1 LENKRNWLH
10 AIVSYFNTDQDNGL
24 FIIIIILQLSVRTD
38 VLSEP
43 HFLLEE
49 QKLWQQV
56 FAELVENETKSTR
69 SLTFLDSSWTDVR
82 FSFPAVFGG
91 IFAK

>member
-1 LENKRNWLH
+1 M
-10 AIVSYFNTDQDNGL
+10 SYFNTDQDNGL
-24 FIIIIILQLSVRTD
+24 FIIIIIMQLSVRTD

-56 FAELVENETKSTR
+56 FAERKENKTESRR

-82 FSFPAVFGG
+82 FFFLQFLVEYVQNKADESDALV
-91 IFAK
+91 

>member
-1 LENKRNWLH
+1 M
-10 AIVSYFNTDQDNGL
+10 SYFNTDQDNGL
-24 FIIIIILQLSVRTD
+24 FIIIIISQLSVRMD

-56 FAELVENETKSTR
+56 FTER
-69 SLTFLDSSWTDVR
+69 
-82 FSFPAVFGG
+82 
-91 IFAK
+91 